1 MREVRRSVLV
11 PYSSEQMYLLVADV
25 ERYPEFVPWC
35 VEARVLTREGEV
47 VTASLSLAQGP
58 SRGTFTTRNRLVHGE
73 FLEMQLVDGPFRLLE
88 GRWDFAA
95 IGEAGSRVSLTMRFE
110 ARNVLSGL
118 VAGKVLEHN
127 CNRLV
132 DSFVLRARNLYGS

>member
-1 MREVRRSVLV
+1 
-11 PYSSEQMYLLVADV
+11 MYLLVADV

-35 VEARVLTREGEV
+35 VEARVLMREGEL

-95 IGEAGSRVSLTMRFE
+95 IGDAGSRVSLTMRFE
-110 ARNVLSGL
+110 ARNALSGI
-118 VAGKVLEHN
+118 VGGAVLERS

-132 DSFVLRARNLYGS
+132 DSFVMRARSLYGA